1 MTSHLTEID
10 YFKMA
15 NHTLKFAS
23 PLIEELRLILR
34 TVKELITWYHTIWLI
49 LPSEI
54 KKICRN
60 VMPRSNVWLVFVWDI
75 FTNAMSLSNIYD
87 SCLSRIFLSTFQLPA
102 YACKYSFT
110 NSIFLHAHN
119 VFSTLNQDVFAVNAT
134 TYIVTHI
141 YKNDS
146 F

>member
-10 YFKMA
+10 YLKMA

-23 PLIEELRLILR
+23 PLIQELRLILR
-34 TVKELITWYHTIWLI
+34 TVKELIISYNLTNSPQWV
-49 LPSEI
+49 